1 MAETEK
7 EIDNGIDR
15 IEKHEG
21 EEENITSC
29 HSQISNTSL
38 VELNMLLVIL
48 SSANSS
54 SVDNLHEE
62 NDHIIRDRADV
73 NKTYISRLEAK
84 KKEKHE
90 PRLIGKKA
98 FSSRFQ
104 TTIKDSRHGRKM

>member
-7 EIDNGIDR
+7 EIDNEINM

-21 EEENITSC
+21 EEENIASC
-29 HSQISNTSL
+29 HSQIPDTSL

-54 SVDNLHEE
+54 SNDNSHEE
-62 NDHIIRDRADV
+62 NDHIIKDHVDV
-73 NKTYISRLEAK
+73 NKTYISKLEAK

-90 PRLIGKKA
+90 PKLIGKKA

>member
-15 IEKHEG
+15 IEQDEG

-29 HSQISNTSL
+29 DSHVPNTSL

-48 SSANSS
+48 SSANFSS
-54 SVDNLHEE
+54 NDNPHEE
-62 NDHIIRDRADV
+62 NDDIIRDHVDV
-73 NKTYISRLEAK
+73 NKTCISRLEAK

-90 PRLIGKKA
+90 PKLIGKKA

-104 TTIKDSRHGRKM
+104 TTIKDSR